1 MKHKIRINARQEEV
15 IQGGQRTI
23 RERILT
29 LLFGKKVGIHV
40 VTLGKSVESVEIN
53 EIPEG
58 GKKDVNKRNETA
70 G

>member
-1 MKHKIRINARQEEV
+1 MKHKIRINARNEEV

-29 LLFGKKVGIHV
+29 FLLGRKVGVHIL
-40 VTLGKSVESVEIN
+40 TLGRSVESVEIS
-53 EIPEG
+53 EILEG
-58 GKKDVNKRNETA
+58 GRTNANKCT